1 MFPYLSPILGTLYET
16 SYSRS
21 KRAYAAEQRI
31 RRFIAVLKR
40 SASAYFACIC
50 IWNSRRRTYK
60 LDVCRGVMSECRR
73 HDSQEFPSFSYD
85 IFTVVSESWTATSRR
100 RKAWIFACRRDVR
113 RKVSA
118 KFLMNLS
125 DSPASP
131 GGDRGGKF
139 SRRTQSWNA
148 RFTASG
154 KATRGRRCFIARL
167 YRRPLY

>member
-1 MFPYLSPILGTLYET
+1 MFVADSRHVVRDKF
-16 SYSRS
+16 YSRS

-31 RRFIAVLKR
+31 QRFIAVLKR
-40 SASAYFACIC
+40 SISAYSARIC
-50 IWNSRRRTYK
+50 IWNSSGAPTNSTF
-60 LDVCRGVMSECRR
+60 VVASCRNVVGTIVRSI
-73 HDSQEFPSFSYD
+73 PSFSYD

-100 RKAWIFACRRDVR
+100 RKARIFACRRDVR
-113 RKVSA
+113 RKVSS